1 MNTDYNKKLLENMYE
16 ALNSQDLEAQHQ
28 YWHDDMVWHGPPGF
42 GDIHG
47 IENFKYK
54 VLSPFYQAFPDYH
67 VKNDIVVAE
76 DNWISA
82 TGFLTGTHKGTYL
95 GVEPTGV
102 AIKMQFSDFWSIK
115 DGKFLDNYVMVD
127 NHGVFEQMG
136 LKFNS

>member
-1 MNTDYNKKLLENMYE
+1 MNIEDSKKLLENMYE
-16 ALNSQDLEAQHQ
+16 ALNAQDLEAHHK
-28 YWHDDMVWHGPPGF
+28 YWHDNMVLHGPPGF

-54 VLSPFYQAFPDYH
+54 VLKPFYEAFPDYH

-76 DNWISA
+76 GEWISA
-82 TGFLTGTHKGTYL
+82 TGFLTGTHSGTYL
-95 GVEPTGV
+95 GVEATGRS
-102 AIKMQFSDFWSIK
+102 IKMQFSDFWTIK

-136 LKFNS
+136 LKFK

>member
-1 MNTDYNKKLLENMYE
+1 MTLDESKKLLADMYD
-16 ALNSQDLEAQHQ
+16 ALNAQDLEAQHK
-28 YWHDDMVWHGPPGF
+28 YWHDDMVWHGPTGF

-54 VLSPFYQAFPDYH
+54 VLKPFYEAFPDYH

-76 DNWISA
+76 GEWISA
-82 TGFLTGTHKGTYL
+82 TGFLTGTHSGTYL
-95 GVEPTGV
+95 GVEPTGKS
-102 AIKMQFSDFWSIK
+102 IKMQFSDFWTIK

-136 LKFNS
+136 LKFK

>member
-1 MNTDYNKKLLENMYE
+1 MTLDESKKLLADMYD
-16 ALNSQDLEAQHQ
+16 ALNAQDLEAQHK
-28 YWHDDMVWHGPPGF
+28 YWHDDMVWHGPPGV

-54 VLSPFYQAFPDYH
+54 VLKPFYEAFPDYH

-76 DNWISA
+76 GEWISA
-82 TGFLTGTHKGTYL
+82 TGFLTGTHSGTYL
-95 GVEPTGV
+95 GVEPTGKS
-102 AIKMQFSDFWSIK
+102 IKMQFSDFWTIK

-136 LKFNS
+136 LKFK

>member
-1 MNTDYNKKLLENMYE
+1 MTLDESKKLLENMDD
-16 ALNSQDLEAQHQ
+16 ALNAQDLEAQHK
-28 YWHDDMVWHGPPGF
+28 YWHDNMVWHCPPGF

-54 VLSPFYQAFPDYH
+54 VLKPFYEAFPDYH

-76 DNWISA
+76 GEWISA
-82 TGFLTGTHKGTYL
+82 TGFLTGTHSGTYL
-95 GVEPTGV
+95 GVEATGKS
-102 AIKMQFSDFWSIK
+102 IKMQFSDFWTIK

-136 LKFNS
+136 LKFK

>member
-1 MNTDYNKKLLENMYE
+1 MTLDESKKLLADMYD
-16 ALNSQDLEAQHQ
+16 ALNAQDLEAQHK
-28 YWHDDMVWHGPPGF
+28 YWHDDMVWHGPPGI

-54 VLSPFYQAFPDYH
+54 VLKPFYEAFPDYH

-76 DNWISA
+76 GEWISA
-82 TGFLTGTHKGTYL
+82 TGFLTGTHSGTYL
-95 GVEPTGV
+95 GVEPTGKS
-102 AIKMQFSDFWSIK
+102 IKMQFSDFWTIK

-136 LKFNS
+136 LKFK

>member
-1 MNTDYNKKLLENMYE
+1 MTLDESKKLLADMYD
-16 ALNSQDLEAQHQ
+16 ALNAQDLEAQHK
-28 YWHDDMVWHGPPGF
+28 YWHDDMVWHGHPGF

-54 VLSPFYQAFPDYH
+54 VLKPFYEAFPDYH

-76 DNWISA
+76 GEWISA
-82 TGFLTGTHKGTYL
+82 TGFLTGTHSGIYL
-95 GVEPTGV
+95 GVEPTGKS
-102 AIKMQFSDFWSIK
+102 IKMQFSDFWTIK

-136 LKFNS
+136 LKFK

>member
-1 MNTDYNKKLLENMYE
+1 MNIEDSKKLLEDMYE
-16 ALNSQDLEAQHQ
+16 ALNAQDLEAHHK
-28 YWHDDMVWHGPPGF
+28 YWHDNMVQHGPPGF

-54 VLSPFYQAFPDYH
+54 VLKPFYEAFPDYH

-76 DNWISA
+76 GEWISA
-82 TGFLTGTHKGTYL
+82 TGFLTGTHSGTYL
-95 GVEPTGV
+95 GVEATGKS
-102 AIKMQFSDFWSIK
+102 IKMQFSDFWTIK

-136 LKFNS
+136 LKFK